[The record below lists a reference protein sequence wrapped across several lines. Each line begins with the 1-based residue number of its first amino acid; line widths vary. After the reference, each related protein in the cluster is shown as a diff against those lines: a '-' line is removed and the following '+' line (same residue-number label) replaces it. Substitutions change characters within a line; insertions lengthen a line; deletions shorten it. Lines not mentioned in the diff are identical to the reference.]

1 MTPLGSGLLVVGLLV
16 GGWLCRFAYAV
27 HRPPD
32 RLGRRALAVVAG
44 TFGGGC
50 VVAALAGLS
59 PALLAVRGPG
69 ELWPLVLLVT
79 WNLAAAPW
87 IVFALRYTGT
97 WPTISRRWTLA
108 LTAPV
113 LLVPVRVGVQVSG
126 LDVPAVVTRYAATVV
141 FAYVLSLVVAGCY
154 LLLRQTSGYRHLSQR
169 QGIALSAV
177 PIGSLLLWNLGSLAV
192 RGPTQEGAFAG
203 GAVVIAGGFAAA
215 RYRYD
220 LFESMPA
227 AGTLGESALVDE
239 TDDPMF
245 VVDPDGQVITQNR
258 TAVETLTATP
268 DGSVDATLRDVVG
281 HERDALGEATTVE
294 LATVDG
300 TRRYD
305 PQLSTV
311 RDPAG
316 NELAT
321 VLSFRDVTDRER
333 RRERLAVL
341 NRVLRHNLRNQVD
354 VIKSHAEA
362 LPAAASDRREAI
374 CAAGD
379 EMAALGERA
388 RRIDRCIEADDT
400 VERVD
405 LTAVVERALDRTADE
420 TAVAVTTELPETA
433 VVRTNDRAIT
443 SAVESAL
450 DNALANADTTV
461 ELEVDPTASGYR
473 IGIADDGP
481 GIPEDTLES
490 LRTGEETPLNHTV
503 GLGLWE
509 LKWAV
514 TAIRGELRLDTTDG
528 TLVEIRLPG
537 A

>member
-1 MTPLGSGLLVVGLLV
+1 MSTLGDGFLVVGLLA
-16 GGWLCRFAYAV
+16 GGWLCWVAYAV
-27 HRPPD
+27 SRPPD
-32 RLGRRALAVVAG
+32 QLGRRALAVVAG

-50 VVAALAGLS
+50 VAAALAGLS
-59 PALLAVRGPG
+59 PALFGVRRPG

-79 WNLAAAPW
+79 WNLTSAPW

-97 WPTISRRWTLA
+97 WPTISRRWILA
-108 LTAPV
+108 LTGPV
-113 LLVPVRVGVQVSG
+113 VLVPVRVGVEVGG
-126 LDVPAVVTRYAATVV
+126 LAVPTVVTRYTATVV

-169 QGIALSAV
+169 QGIALSTV
-177 PIGSLLLWNLGSLAV
+177 PIGSLLLWNLGSLGV
-192 RGPTQEGAFAG
+192 QGPTQEGAFAG

-220 LFESMPA
+220 LFGSMPA
-227 AGTLGESALVDE
+227 AGTLGESALIDE

-245 VVDPDGQVITQNR
+245 VVDTDGQVITQNR
-258 TAVETLTATP
+258 TAAETLAAVP
-268 DGSVDATLRDVVG
+268 DGSADVTLHDFVG
-281 HERDALGEATTVE
+281 YELDALAEATTVE
-294 LATVDG
+294 LTTVDG
-300 TRRYD
+300 TRQYD

-311 RDPAG
+311 TDPAG
-316 NELAT
+316 NELAI

-362 LPAAASDRREAI
+362 LPATAGDRRDAI
-374 CAAGD
+374 CAAG
-379 EMAALGERA
+379 EKMAALGERA

-405 LTAVVERALDRTADE
+405 LTAVVTGALDRVADGADVSLATDLPE
-420 TAVAVTTELPETA
+420 AAVMRTNGRAVA
-433 VVRTNDRAIT
+433 

-450 DNALANADTTV
+450 DTAVNNADTTV
-461 ELEVDPTASGYR
+461 ELGVDPMESGYR
-473 IGIADDGP
+473 ITIADDGP

-490 LRTGEETPLNHTV
+490 LRTGDETPLNHTV

-514 TAIRGELRLDTTDG
+514 TAIHGELRLDATDG
-528 TLVEIRLPG
+528 TRVEIRLSG

>member
-258 TAVETLTATP
+258 TAVETLPATP

-294 LATVDG
+294 LTTVDG

-362 LPAAASDRREAI
+362 LP
-374 CAAGD
+374 
-379 EMAALGERA
+379 
-388 RRIDRCIEADDT
+388 DT
-400 VERVD
+400 IERVD